1 MPEKRIFA
9 KAGHVCMMCGFKA
22 TTKNKYRELQ
32 DHLVRRHFQ
41 DRIKAAL
48 PTRRPFMCP
57 DHSCNVEGKDWQAL
71 MRHYTGKHGVL
82 EAYLKEFLASQM
94 EYKEN
99 LHFKSLPPTNK
110 IGCRRKRHK
119 RHSSGDQDPTEA
131 EDSTEDPPG
140 QTLPPP
146 PPSAI
151 ASPPL
156 HQLPPAL
163 EPVTT
168 LTGSTSYDS
177 SPPTSEAASS
187 EESQGQFQTGSPA
200 LSADSET
207 ILQLDDSDPADCP
220 PTHLALVLKRRKV
233 NKDGLEEDSLEETY
247 AFVDLKYFQPLS
259 ANQYVMKSQIID
271 PSLLALQT
279 TSSIQHP
286 HLFHQQPPS
295 QPPTQEAAADPAS
308 IPPTSS
314 TTPIGSSQP
323 AMAAYSANNG
333 GCFFVDSSTHGGASQ
348 SYFESFPTQPEEAA
362 AQYSPNSAVTVTS
375 GSSPTPCSAS
385 TIYIPAD
392 PATFALAPRPH
403 DPSGMET
410 PSSSAHQPQDQCYD
424 QVVPNHGG
432 VTACAGEVEVSTTL
446 VQYEDEGQP
455 PILMEVPISNG
466 GPVATVSIDP
476 KGLNRGCSKVVVET
490 VKSIPM
496 DAGGCVTATTTE
508 ASAGGHYELMSH
520 GMDGMKEI
528 DFAMF

>member
-131 EDSTEDPPG
+131 EDSTEDPPV

-146 PPSAI
+146 LPAI

-156 HQLPPAL
+156 QQLPPAL

-168 LTGSTSYDS
+168 VTGPTSYDS
-177 SPPTSEAASS
+177 SPATSIAASS
-187 EESQGQFQTGSPA
+187 EESQTQFQTGSPA

-233 NKDGLEEDSLEETY
+233 NKDGLEEDSHEETY

-279 TSSIQHP
+279 TSAIQHP
-286 HLFHQQPPS
+286 HLFHHHQPPS
-295 QPPTQEAAADPAS
+295 QQPHTHEAADPAS

-348 SYFESFPTQPEEAA
+348 SYFESFPTQPEEAVA
-362 AQYSPNSAVTVTS
+362 AQYSPNSAETVVSS
-375 GSSPTPCSAS
+375 GSSPAPCSAS

-392 PATFALAPRPH
+392 PATFTLAPRPH
-403 DPSGMET
+403 DP
-410 PSSSAHQPQDQCYD
+410 AHQPQDQCYD
-424 QVVPNHGG
+424 QVVPNQGG

>member
-57 DHSCNVEGKDWQAL
+57 DNSCNVEGKDWQAL

-99 LHFKSLPPTNK
+99 LHFKGLPPTNK

-140 QTLPPP
+140 QPPNGIHTAPVP
-146 PPSAI
+146 PIEAV
-151 ASPPL
+151 ASN
-156 HQLPPAL
+156 
-163 EPVTT
+163 TT
-168 LTGSTSYDS
+168 FSVPTGTTTTSI
-177 SPPTSEAASS
+177 TAS
-187 EESQGQFQTGSPA
+187 EESQPQFHTSSP
-200 LSADSET
+200 LADSET
-207 ILQLDDSDPADCP
+207 ILQLDDSDAADVA

-233 NKDGLEEDSLEETY
+233 NKDGMEEDSLEETY

-271 PSLLALQT
+271 PSLLALQQT
-279 TSSIQHP
+279 NSIHPQLFQQPPNQQPQHP
-286 HLFHQQPPS
+286 HSIPTS
-295 QPPTQEAAADPAS
+295 QPP
-308 IPPTSS
+308 
-314 TTPIGSSQP
+314 PIGSSQP
-323 AMAAYSANNG
+323 SMAAYPANA
-333 GCFFVDSSTHGGASQ
+333 GCFFVDSNHGGQ
-348 SYFESFPTQPEEAA
+348 SYFESFPTQPTEAA
-362 AQYSPNSAVTVTS
+362 EYSPTAVTQGT
-375 GSSPTPCSAS
+375 SPTPS
-385 TIYIPAD
+385 TIYIPAAD
-392 PATFALAPRPH
+392 AGTFTVARPH
-403 DPSGMET
+403 EAT
-410 PSSSAHQPQDQCYD
+410 LTQSAHSTDQCFD
-424 QVVPNHGG
+424 QVVPNQG

-508 ASAGGHYELMSH
+508 AGTAGGHYELMSH
-520 GMDGMKEI
+520 DMNGMKEI